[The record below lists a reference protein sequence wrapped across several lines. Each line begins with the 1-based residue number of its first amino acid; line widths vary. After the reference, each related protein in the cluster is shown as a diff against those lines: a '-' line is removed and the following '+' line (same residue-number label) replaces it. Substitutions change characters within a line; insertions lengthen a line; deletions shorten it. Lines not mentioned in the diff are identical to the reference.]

1 MIVVLIKRYNKLTL
15 RKDGNII
22 KLKLQLLSIFRAD
35 WFLWKLISGSSQA
48 RFVHWVW
55 KVLERKSR
63 RSSMSQR
70 LLSSYWH
77 CFRSIWAQW
86 TYNHQEQFSSH
97 YGWGERQSLQMRL
110 RRWTLRPTWPTKTRS
125 SWLTLR
131 RWTGNTL
138 LRYFAFSSRPISI
151 S

>member
-1 MIVVLIKRYNKLTL
+1 M
-15 RKDGNII
+15 
-22 KLKLQLLSIFRAD
+22 SIFNTD

-138 LRYFAFSSRPISI
+138 LRYFTFSTVDQFQLVKTRCARWLRFYIHFIFIWPNSI